1 MTNPDPRPEPRADD
15 SASLMDVLDQAP
27 APPGGAPGKRLPGRA
42 GRNLPAAIGVGLL
55 LGALITVPLFSPY
68 RWGFIVVLTAA
79 VALGIWEVCQALR
92 TLGAQPPLVPLLLG
106 GVAIPVLAYRSGAAA
121 LFIALVLTVLSCLVW
136 RLADPAE
143 GFLRDLASGTFTACY
158 VPFLAGF
165 AALLAVPA
173 DGPRRVTLFIAVVVC
188 SDVGGY
194 AAGVLFGR
202 HPMAPSVSPK
212 KSWEGFAGSLLAC
225 AVAGAVLFLTLFDA
239 SPLLGVAY
247 GLAVVAVATL
257 GDLGESMVK
266 RDIGIK
272 DMGTL
277 LPGHGGIMDRLDS
290 LLPTAP
296 VAWLLLTAFV
306 PLP

>member
-1 MTNPDPRPEPRADD
+1 MVDL
-15 SASLMDVLDQAP
+15 SGLDQTP
-27 APPGGAPGKRLPGRA
+27 APPEGVPGKRSPGRA
-42 GRNLPAAIGVGLL
+42 GRNLPAAIAVGL
-55 LGALITVPLFSPY
+55 ALAAVIVVPLYSPY
-68 RWGFIVVLTAA
+68 RWVFIGVVIAA
-79 VALGIWEVCQALR
+79 VAIGTREIVSALR
-92 TLGAQPPLVPLLLG
+92 TLGAQPPLLPLLAG
-106 GVAIPVLAYRSGAAA
+106 GAAMVALAYRSGAAA
-121 LFIALVLTVLSCLVW
+121 LFVALVLTVLAALVW

-143 GFLRDLASGTFTACY
+143 GFLRDVAAATFTATY

-165 AALLAVPA
+165 AALLAVPD
-173 DGPRRVTLFIAVVVC
+173 DGPRRVTAFIAVVVC

-194 AAGVLFGR
+194 AAGVLFGK

-212 KSWEGFAGSLLAC
+212 KSWEGFAGSLTAC
-225 AVAGAVLFLTLFDA
+225 ALAGAVFFVTLFDA
-239 SPLLGVAY
+239 NPLLGVVY
-247 GLAVVAVATL
+247 GLAVVGTATL

-296 VAWLLLTAFV
+296 VAWLLLAAFV